1 MCTRLDFEGSAPSRT
16 PVQEKPNCCGP
27 IVRLVKIPSVRLAPV
42 ESAPPRLDLRTPAG
56 AATGTRT
63 AVQAMLVTLLA
74 WTALLCA
81 GLGGTVGVVSQTLAG
96 KLAAS
101 VQHLQRHG
109 GPSLSSRAVRREL
122 PAVSAEL
129 KVAEASAAVFEVHV
143 DGGVPPGGITLPA
156 VERASDARASAS
168 TEPRPAARHRMP
180 PSRAPPLLT

>member
-1 MCTRLDFEGSAPSRT
+1 MNFEGSAVFRT
-16 PVQEKPNCCGP
+16 SVQEKPNCSGP
-27 IVRLVKIPSVRLAPV
+27 IVRPVKIPSVRLAPV
-42 ESAPPRLDLRTPAG
+42 ESDPPRLDLRTSEGGPTG
-56 AATGTRT
+56 ARNT
-63 AVQAMLVTLLA
+63 VQAMLVTLLA

-101 VQHLQRHG
+101 VQHLQRHS

-129 KVAEASAAVFEVHV
+129 RLAEASAAVVEVHA
-143 DGGVPPGGITLPA
+143 DGAVPPGRIALPTA
-156 VERASDARASAS
+156 KRASDARSLAA

-180 PSRAPPLLT
+180 PSRAPPLLA

>member
-1 MCTRLDFEGSAPSRT
+1 
-16 PVQEKPNCCGP
+16 
-27 IVRLVKIPSVRLAPV
+27 
-42 ESAPPRLDLRTPAG
+42 
-56 AATGTRT
+56 
-63 AVQAMLVTLLA
+63 MLVTLLA

-101 VQHLQRHG
+101 VQYLQRHG

-129 KVAEASAAVFEVHV
+129 KVAEASAAVFEVHF
-143 DGGVPPGGITLPA
+143 DGAVPPGGIALPT

-168 TEPRPAARHRMP
+168 TEPRPAARHHVP

>member
-1 MCTRLDFEGSAPSRT
+1 MCTRLDFEGSAASRT
-16 PVQEKPNCCGP
+16 PVQEKPNCGGP

-42 ESAPPRLDLRTPAG
+42 ESASSRSDLRTPAG
-56 AATGTRT
+56 APAGTRT
-63 AVQAMLVTLLA
+63 AVQAVLVTLLA

-122 PAVSAEL
+122 PAVAAEL
-129 KVAEASAAVFEVHV
+129 KVAEASAAVFEVHA
-143 DGGVPPGGITLPA
+143 DGAVPLGRIALPT
-156 VERASDARASAS
+156 VEWQSAAQAPAA

-180 PSRAPPLLT
+180 PSRAPPLLA